1 MFKTLLFAMLAAS
14 SLAFGQQ
21 LMRATQSLM
30 AGEQQL
36 AAINPY
42 APPAQQ
48 DAQISGALAQID
60 QARAGTQQAP
70 QP

>member
-30 AGEQQL
+30 AG
-36 AAINPY
+36 
-42 APPAQQ
+42 
-48 DAQISGALAQID
+48 
-60 QARAGTQQAP
+60 
-70 QP
+70 